1 MTETAG
7 PQRTAATIQDGD
19 IVRTDDGRERT
30 VMGHPTGSRGVMGG
44 LIITVRFTD
53 GTTLSVSAGAW
64 LDVERA
70 AR

>member
-1 MTETAG
+1 MAG

-19 IVRTDDGRERT
+19 IVRTDDGRTRT
-30 VMGHPTGSRGVMGG
+30 VQGHPTSSHGAMGG
-44 LIITVRFTD
+44 LTITVRFTD
-53 GTTLSVSAGAW
+53 GTTLNVSAGAR